1 MLCDYVRRRALDG
14 VQAIK
19 VVKDIFFD
27 TSNRL
32 YNLALPF
39 KPLPV
44 AASSEHSAEVSRPMP
59 NCLSSFVQFLAEFG
73 SVKYLRLQW
82 LDYTATLRV
91 RIVPVKQALHMF
103 RTGKH
108 VGITRGVLGLTQV
121 DSMAAGFGPV
131 GEYKLD
137 PCFDSLRLGGQYVY
151 ATVQCEFRG
160 SHGESVPICPR
171 TVLRAISEKAKLK
184 DVEFLVGF
192 EIEIVFMKWTEV
204 DGAIE
209 YRHQPEDQGHAWST
223 AVSLH
228 DSETMRVVETAIDR
242 LGRAGIEIQQFHP
255 ESGPGQWEFVLPPMS
270 PVAAVDTLLAARDI
284 ISAAAAEY
292 KLRATVV
299 PKPTPGAAGTGAHVH
314 LSLTP
319 ADKHEPFYAGVLQ
332 HLQAITAFTYPN
344 STSYER
350 AVDSVWAGGT
360 WVAWGSQNRETPLR
374 KIEGSHW
381 EIKCVD
387 GMANPYLALSAI
399 LGTGLKGVFDQDRLA
414 IGDCQADPAAM
425 DKGRRKELGIEHQL
439 PKSINE
445 SLNCLRADRVLR
457 EVMGDDVVE
466 TYLAVKKV
474 ETEMLEA
481 MEPDKRRYWLIER
494 Y

>member
-1 MLCDYVRRRALDG
+1 MLCDYVRRSALDI

-19 VVKDIFFD
+19 IVEDILFN

-39 KPLPV
+39 KPFP
-44 AASSEHSAEVSRPMP
+44 SETNSERSTQVSKSAP
-59 NCLSSFVQFLAEFG
+59 NQVSSFVELLAKFDFP
-73 SVKYLRLQW
+73 KYLRLQW

-91 RIVPVKQALHMF
+91 RILPVKQALHMV
-103 RTGKH
+103 RAGKH
-108 VGITRGVLGLTQV
+108 IGITKGVFGLTQV

-131 GEYKLD
+131 GEYKLF
-137 PCFDSLRLGGQYVY
+137 PCFDSLRRGGQDGY
-151 ATVQCEFRG
+151 ATVQCEFRENN
-160 SHGESVPICPR
+160 GEPVSVCPR
-171 TVLRAISEKAKLK
+171 TNLRCIAEKAKLNRI
-184 DVEFLVGF
+184 EFLVGF
-192 EIEIVFMKWTEV
+192 EIEIVFMKRTRV

-209 YRHQPEDQGHAWST
+209 YRYQPEDQGHSWSA

-228 DSETMRVVETAIDR
+228 NNETMRVVENATDR
-242 LGRAGIEIQQFHP
+242 LDKAGIEIQQFHP

-284 ISAAAAEY
+284 ISSAAAEY

-299 PKPTPGAAGTGAHVH
+299 PKPTPGAAGTGAHAH

-319 ADKHEPFYAGVLQ
+319 VDKYEAFYAGVLQ
-332 HLQAITAFTYPN
+332 HLQAITAFTYSN

-374 KIEGSHW
+374 KIGDSHW

-387 GMANPYLALSAI
+387 GLANPYLALSAI
-399 LGTGLKGVFDQDRLA
+399 IGAGLKGVLDEKTLA
-414 IGDCQADPAAM
+414 MGDCQVDPAAM
-425 DKGRRKELGIEHQL
+425 DKDQRKELGIEYQL
-439 PKSINE
+439 PKSIHE
-445 SLNCLRADRVLR
+445 SLNCLREDKILR
-457 EVMGDDVVE
+457 EIVGQDVVE

-474 ETEMLEA
+474 ETEMLDA
-481 MEPDKRRYWLIER
+481 MDPDERRYWLIER